1 MPLNRIGHKKLT
13 RDCVEKMTPSGSTRH
28 HALAIKTNDGRESD
42 FDFLA
47 EPPGYQRHLIPFK
60 WVFRIAI
67 FVVLISLLV
76 LVVRIVVL
84 RQWQDETHC
93 RRLWTSGK
101 RRKISRM
108 RPIR

>member
-1 MPLNRIGHKKLT
+1 MT
-13 RDCVEKMTPSGSTRH
+13 RHCVEKMTTPSGTTRH

-76 LVVRIVVL
+76 LVVRIVL
-84 RQWQDETHC
+84 RQW
-93 RRLWTSGK
+93 RRRDAAS
-101 RRKISRM
+101 
-108 RPIR
+108 